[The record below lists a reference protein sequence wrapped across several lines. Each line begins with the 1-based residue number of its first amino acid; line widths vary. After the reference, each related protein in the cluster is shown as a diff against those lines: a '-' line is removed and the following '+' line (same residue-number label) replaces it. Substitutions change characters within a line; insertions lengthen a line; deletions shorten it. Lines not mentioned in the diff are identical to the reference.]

1 MTDDLLLVRSFGVNF
16 HVLRD
21 SNGLYLIDGGFIG
34 GNRQLESALKVRGWD
49 KLPIVG
55 IIVTHGHL
63 DHILK
68 VGKIAEEAGAWIA
81 APRLDE
87 LHYSGRPT
95 YKGLSKV
102 TGLLESIGRPLLG
115 FRPFVA
121 DRLLDD
127 GDFIDVWDGLRV
139 VGLPGH
145 TEGHSGLYCERR
157 KLLFSA
163 DLFASF
169 ESWSHFPPR
178 IFNSDEAQIPA
189 SVARALE
196 LDLVGVIPNHSD
208 GASPEVHLE
217 RLKALSLKLGQK
229 GFCRVAP
236 P

>member
-34 GNRQLESALKVRGWD
+34 GPGQLNKALKVRGWD
-49 KLPIVG
+49 KIPIVG

-63 DHILK
+63 DHILN
-68 VGKIAEEAGAWIA
+68 VGKIAEETGAWIA

-87 LHYSGRPT
+87 SHYSGNPS
-95 YKGLSKV
+95 YEGLAKV

-127 GDFIDVWDGLRV
+127 GDAIDVWDGLRV

-145 TEGHSGLYCERR
+145 TAGHSGLYCEKR
-157 KLLFSA
+157 KLLFSP

-169 ESWSHFPPR
+169 GNWSHLPPR

-189 SVARALE
+189 SVKKALD

-208 GASPEVHLE
+208 GAGPEVHLE
-217 RLKALSLKLGQK
+217 RLRELSRRSG
-229 GFCRVAP
+229 G
-236 P
+236 